1 MSVLNYGYLV
11 KTFKSNLVKILNFN
25 KVFKVN
31 DVMFFQKKIR
41 LMTISTKPPSGSV
54 FSKARLLINNVVITI
69 DFVTRCY

>member
-31 DVMFFQKKIR
+31 AVMFFQKNTANDD
-41 LMTISTKPPSGSV
+41 LH
-54 FSKARLLINNVVITI
+54 
-69 DFVTRCY
+69 